1 MLTYQIRRRVFRHD
15 TGAELKCPADCVL
28 RFHFEPTQSFGTSN
42 AGRTPARDKPAQ
54 ARFDANTGRYWFES
68 GEPFGPLDVLIE
80 ERDPGK
86 DVSDLPDRT
95 IRLQGS
101 TLEIRERF
109 ETLSAVEEFVTG
121 IFFSL
126 PALLSV
132 GFNDPQIVIR
142 VDGDIGGSKFGWELR
157 NWNIP
162 VYPRTNDDQERGFA
176 TAWNRLPLVSGLG
189 PRRLL
194 AAIHYFHVAVRL
206 DRASASIGEFM
217 AETLLNLAKALEAL
231 FPPGTRDA
239 IRSGLRQLGYD
250 DNDIE
255 KLFLPAVALRNG
267 LDVAHASLA
276 LFKRE
281 QLETIHAYT
290 EVAEGAF
297 RELLDR
303 FMTALAEGKVV
314 IPEYQ
319 DASPSKQALETITR
333 LAKHFGPA
341 ENGKQS
347 MLPAATYQRGGPQ
360 FDAQVASLANSPN
373 TCSDTL
379 LGRSGTAPGDAL
391 LPASCES

>member
-1 MLTYQIRRRVFRHD
+1 MNAAISDGGLSTNATSANLSGGRFWMLTYQIRRRVFRHD

-28 RFHFEPTQSFGTSN
+28 RFHFEPTQSFGTLN
-42 AGRTPARDKPAQ
+42 AGLTPARAKPARV
-54 ARFDANTGRYWFES
+54 RFHGTTGRHWVES

-80 ERDPGK
+80 ETDPGK
-86 DVSDLPDRT
+86 EVSDPPDRT

-109 ETLSAVEEFVTG
+109 ETLSAVEDFLTG
-121 IFFSL
+121 LFFSL

-132 GFNDPQIVIR
+132 GFNDPQIVTR
-142 VDGDIGGSKFGWELR
+142 VDGEIGGSWFRWELAD
-157 NWNIP
+157 WNMRF
-162 VYPRTNDDQERGFA
+162 YPRTKDDQERGFA
-176 TAWNRLPLVSGLG
+176 TAWNRLSLVSGLG
-189 PRRLL
+189 GRRLL

-206 DRASASIGEFM
+206 DRAAASIGEFM

-255 KLFLPAVALRNG
+255 KLFLPAVALRNR
-267 LDVAHASLA
+267 LDVGHVSLA

-297 RELLDR
+297 REMLDR
-303 FMTALAEGKVV
+303 FMTALAERKVV

-319 DASPSKQALETITR
+319 DASPSKQALETMAR

-341 ENGKQS
+341 ENGK
-347 MLPAATYQRGGPQ
+347 
-360 FDAQVASLANSPN
+360 
-373 TCSDTL
+373 
-379 LGRSGTAPGDAL
+379 
-391 LPASCES
+391 

>member
-1 MLTYQIRRRVFRHD
+1 MLTYQIRRRLFRHD
-15 TGAELKCPADCVL
+15 TGAELKCPADCVI

-42 AGRTPARDKPAQ
+42 AGRTPARAKPAR
-54 ARFDANTGRYWFES
+54 ARFDGNTGRHWVES
-68 GEPFGPLDVLIE
+68 SEPFGPLDVLIE
-80 ERDPGK
+80 ETYPGK
-86 DVSDLPDRT
+86 DVSDPPDRT

-121 IFFSL
+121 IFFGL

-142 VDGDIGGSKFGWELR
+142 VDGDIGGSKFRWELR
-157 NWNIP
+157 DWKIAF
-162 VYPRTNDDQERGFA
+162 YPRTKDDQERGFV

-189 PRRLL
+189 RRRLL

-206 DRASASIGEFM
+206 DRAASSIGEFM

-231 FPPGTRDA
+231 FPHEGDGKTRDA

-255 KLFLPAVALRNG
+255 KLFLPAVALRNE
-267 LDVAHASLA
+267 LDVGHVSLA
-276 LFKRE
+276 LFKPE

-297 RELLDR
+297 REMLDR

-319 DASPSKQALETITR
+319 DASPSKQALEAIGR

-341 ENGKQS
+341 EKSN
-347 MLPAATYQRGGPQ
+347 
-360 FDAQVASLANSPN
+360 
-373 TCSDTL
+373 
-379 LGRSGTAPGDAL
+379 
-391 LPASCES
+391 